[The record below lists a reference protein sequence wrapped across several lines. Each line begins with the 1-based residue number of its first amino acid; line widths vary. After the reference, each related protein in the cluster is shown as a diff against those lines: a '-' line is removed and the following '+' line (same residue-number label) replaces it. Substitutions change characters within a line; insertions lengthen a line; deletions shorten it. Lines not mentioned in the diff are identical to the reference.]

1 MGLFSKKRKVNVGVS
16 AVRMADKI
24 DNPYK
29 QAVLTSVLGNV
40 SMSDTVKSEALH
52 GFYAKSEAY
61 YRYGK
66 NKYINGL
73 PEGFKTYTDIDKSK
87 ITTALNKIFAQPV
100 KVETASVSFADY
112 VFFVYVDL
120 QVNLLYTPAT
130 GLINK
135 PPVIYPPGTKV
146 KVLGINI
153 QDKSYSVDV
162 EINKVPLNESSPT
175 PPKEY
180 TTYSRTYT
188 YDETKLFLHVKYQ
201 LPSDVVAGTFRYWF
215 YDVLNKTYPEIDTI
229 LDESWGSPFYPLVP
243 VRENKVNTIDTP
255 NSKNIS
261 RMLDKLGVKLES
273 VTEAIMSRKD
283 GNNPDLL
290 DEAFIG
296 FFANLHEPHE
306 STRLYLFEFFLELY
320 NRRNITKNKFD
331 SWEANKQGVDTPQ
344 EAITIKE
351 KDFNIRLLWNYINLE
366 TKTGSIGQVKT
377 VTINTEINP
386 RYTLSGLDYEKSRLI
401 IRKQITTNT
410 YQELVIHGLEH
421 ITDVYEGTL
430 YSTTLADLSNEDKKT
445 GFFIP
450 LDRNIVKRIPF
461 NMRSQLMMDCLTIVV
476 YAVQVSY
483 VKWYQRGLFKVLI
496 TVIILVVSFYF
507 GDWSG
512 TFAQGFWAAATAIA
526 TDIIIN
532 MILVKGLE
540 IVMGM
545 VGGELA
551 AIIAAAV
558 AVYAIYNPNNI
569 FNLKTPNELL
579 KAATLTVEATNN
591 VIADDFRKL
600 LASSDD
606 LMKTIKEKK
615 EEIQKVYDMLDNKN
629 TIDFFDIRKGG
640 FYFNP
645 DETPSQFFER
655 TIGVKNPGTMA
666 YDELEYFYEN
676 ALKLKVRPQWEF

>member
-40 SMSDTVKSEALH
+40 SMSDTIKSEALH
-52 GFYAKSEAY
+52 GFYAKSEDY
-61 YRYGK
+61 YRYGRT
-66 NKYINGL
+66 KYINGL
-73 PEGFKTYTDIDKSK
+73 PEGFSTYTDIDKNK
-87 ITTALNKIFAQPV
+87 ISTALTKIFSQPAV
-100 KVETASVSFADY
+100 VQKASVSFADY
-112 VFFVYVDL
+112 EYFAYVDL
-120 QVNLLYTPAT
+120 QVNFLYTPAT

-135 PPVIYPPGTKV
+135 PPVVYPIGTKV
-146 KVLGINI
+146 KVLSINV
-153 QDKSYSVDV
+153 QDKFYSLDV
-162 EINKVPLNESSPT
+162 EITKIPLNETDPI

-180 TTYSRTYT
+180 ATYNKPYT
-188 YDETKLFLHVKYQ
+188 YDETKMFLHVKYQ
-201 LPSDVVAGTFRYWF
+201 LPADVIAGTFRYWF

-229 LDESWGSPFYPLVP
+229 LDESWSSPFYPLVP
-243 VRENKVNTIDTP
+243 VRENKVNVIDTA
-255 NSKNIS
+255 NKQNIS

-273 VTEAIMSRKD
+273 VTEAIMSRED

-306 STRLYLFEFFLELY
+306 TTRLYLFEFFLELY
-320 NRRNITKNKFD
+320 NNQKITKNKFEL
-331 SWEANKQGVDTPQ
+331 WETNKQGVGTPQ

-366 TKTGSIGQVKT
+366 TKTGSIGQVNT
-377 VTINTEINP
+377 VTISTEINP
-386 RYTLSGLDYEKSRLI
+386 RYTLSGLDYENSRLI

-430 YSTTLADLSNEDKKT
+430 YSTTLADLNDDDKKT

-450 LDRNIVKRIPF
+450 LSRNIVNKIPF

-483 VKWYQRGLFKVLI
+483 VKWYQRGFFKILI

-579 KAATLTVEATNN
+579 KAATLTIEATNN

-629 TIDFFDIRKGG
+629 AIDFFDIRKGS

>member
-24 DNPYK
+24 ENPYK
-29 QAVLTSVLGNV
+29 QAVLTSILGNV

-73 PEGFKTYTDIDKSK
+73 PEGFSTYTDIDKTK
-87 ITTALNKIFAQPV
+87 ISTVLTKMFSQTV
-100 KVETASVSFADY
+100 TVQKASVSFADY
-112 VFFVYVDL
+112 EYFGYVDL
-120 QVNLLYTPAT
+120 QVTFLYNPAT

-135 PPVIYPPGTKV
+135 HPKVYPVGTKV
-146 KVLGINI
+146 KVLSINM
-153 QDKSYSVDV
+153 QENFYSLDV
-162 EINKVPLNESSPT
+162 EITKIPLNETDPI

-180 TTYSRTYT
+180 DTYNKPYT
-188 YDETKLFLHVKYQ
+188 YDDTNLFLHVKYQ
-201 LPSDVVAGTFRYWF
+201 LPSDVEAGTYRYWF
-215 YDVLNKTYPEIDTI
+215 YNVLNKTYPEIDTI
-229 LDESWGSPFYPLVP
+229 LDESWSSPFYPLVP
-243 VRENKVNTIDTP
+243 IRENKVNVIDTT
-255 NSKNIS
+255 NKQNIS
-261 RMLDKLGVKLES
+261 RMLDKLGIKIES
-273 VTEAIMSRKD
+273 ITEAIMSRED

-290 DEAFIG
+290 DEVFVG

-306 STRLYLFEFFLELY
+306 TTKLYLYEFFLELY
-320 NRRNITKNKFD
+320 NNQKITKSRFD
-331 SWEANKQGVDTPQ
+331 LWESNKQGVDTPQ

-366 TKTGSIGQVKT
+366 TKTGNIGNINS
-377 VTINTEINP
+377 VTMTTEINP

-401 IRKQITTNT
+401 LRKQITTNT
-410 YQELVIHGLEH
+410 YKELVIDGLEH

-430 YSTTLADLSNEDKKT
+430 YSTTLADLNDDDKKT

-450 LDRNIVKRIPF
+450 LSRNIVKKIPF
-461 NMRSQLMMDCLTIVV
+461 NLRSQLMMDCLSIVV
-476 YAVQVSY
+476 YAVQISY
-483 VKWYQRGLFKVLI
+483 VKWYQRGLFKILI

-532 MILVKGLE
+532 MIIVKGLE

-551 AIIAAAV
+551 AIIAVAV
-558 AVYAIYNPNNI
+558 AVYTVYNPNNI

-579 KAATLTVEATNN
+579 KAATLTIEATNN

-615 EEIQKVYDMLDNKN
+615 EEIQKAYDMLDNKN

-655 TIGVKNPGTMA
+655 TIGIKNPGTMA

-676 ALKLKVRPQWEF
+676 ALKLKVRPEWEF